1 MRSTSGFVFSLGSG
15 AISWSIKKQSTVAL
29 SRIEAKYKGTVVL
42 ACEAVWLKRIFNDL
56 GVPISDPIFLYCDN
70 ISIIHLARNPVF
82 HTRTKHIEVHYHF
95 IGERVLDEN
104 VNLQNTL
111 AQTYRR
117 SISSP
122 SPWGLTSYGNSRR
135 IGLSTVNHPSLRG
148 RKEQRV

>member
-95 IGERVLDEN
+95 ARKRI
-104 VNLQNTL
+104 
-111 AQTYRR
+111 
-117 SISSP
+117 
-122 SPWGLTSYGNSRR
+122 LTSEVKLNYVPNDQQVANIFTKPLGCNNDSVMVRFR
-135 IGLSTVNHPSLRG
+135 TFSFP
-148 RKEQRV
+148 